1 MIKRLIRPVLLLAI
15 SIITV
20 ESVSAQKDKVQENTD
35 LVFHNTA
42 KMLQAIHFSPQAWTD
57 SFSYK
62 IFTSYLDELDPGKRF
77 FLDQD
82 VTTLAPYEFQLDDEL
97 KGKEISF
104 YKKVNELYVERLK
117 ETSKLIDDILKQP
130 FTFNGNDS
138 YSPPKNVP
146 YATSAAE
153 QKNRWTNY
161 LKYQVLNQYEEWLQQ
176 RLKDSTIEKDDSK
189 LEARARTNVARVE
202 KRVIDNLLKLTTD
215 EEAFN
220 LYVNNIIN
228 LYDPHSGYFLPVDR
242 REFQESLS
250 GIYYGI
256 GALLQEQTGKVSIK
270 ELMIGGPA
278 WKSGTV
284 ESGDVIVKVKQE
296 GSDTAVNVEGSAMS
310 DVVKL
315 TRGSKGTFVTITF
328 RKADGTLKDV
338 TLKRDAL
345 QLEDTFVKSAVIGN
359 DNDKIGYISFPKFY
373 TAFDENGRSSA
384 ADMAKEIANLKK
396 ENVKGIVVDIR
407 NNGGGSLG
415 EVINMVGLFVK
426 NGPVVQV
433 KSSRSKPEVNGV
445 QNPTVA
451 WDGPLVVLVNELSA
465 SASEIF
471 AGAIQD
477 YKRGIIMGSSSTYGK
492 GTVQRS
498 FGVPL
503 NLQKYPD
510 TTNDLGTLHVTLQK
524 YYRITG
530 EATQLK
536 GVQSDIV
543 IPGIYEPY
551 KMQEKDQTTALAWDK
566 IESANF
572 NKYEKAAVVE
582 KVINEEAR
590 KLADDTTIVALKK
603 DIRWLGA
610 RNDNYSLN
618 LKQFT
623 AQKKELRDHMAQIR
637 NRINAPQKINI
648 LNINSVQQALPT
660 QEQFRQES
668 NKAWLNS
675 LKNDLYLSKAI
686 GVMKDYIT
694 AG

>member
-582 KVINEEAR
+582 KVINEEAS